1 MKLWG
6 DRESKEKNRLYL
18 VTGVLNRLRSQYGG
32 GAQGSGVPGIEARDR
47 ETGQGG
53 RSWPIGLWD
62 GVHRKEML
70 TPFVCIS
77 QR

>member
-1 MKLWG
+1 M
-6 DRESKEKNRLYL
+6 
-18 VTGVLNRLRSQYGG
+18 GG